1 MCEWR
6 KSFLVL
12 GWGVA
17 SLVASGELQAQGG
30 GGSATGPVRSE
41 LVLDFGFTR
50 GLTSPAVSFAP
61 TLQAEVLDE
70 QRSSAGS
77 ASMTRV
83 RLGELTVPAW
93 FSVGTIAGLDQSAD
107 ETYSTW
113 LVQTSEGW
121 TLDLLPREL
130 DRLPPPT
137 LGQIPLTLQH
147 RGYPYR
153 ETFSASLLP
162 TGHRAGQLLLRW
174 GYDSWTADF
183 QLEEPPPTDPN
194 TFQTEGESSV
204 QDSGGIRPFDDEVAA
219 QTAARLTMLGERN
232 ETVIGLP
239 NNSRIQLL
247 FQRDIDS
254 DHPDLEA
261 IGSLADGE
269 VIRLTEAAVLRLR
282 TEVPLLFGDVSVP
295 IGNLDEG
302 FPGSYGI
309 WLKRVGTSWRVVFNN
324 EPESWGTQHDPAF
337 DAYEIDVTYSP
348 TGLSRPLGTALVPTS
363 ADSGQLVI
371 HWGSHEWSADFTI
384 DQ

>member
-1 MCEWR
+1 
-6 KSFLVL
+6 
-12 GWGVA
+12 
-17 SLVASGELQAQGG
+17 
-30 GGSATGPVRSE
+30 
-41 LVLDFGFTR
+41 
-50 GLTSPAVSFAP
+50 
-61 TLQAEVLDE
+61 
-70 QRSSAGS
+70 
-77 ASMTRV
+77 
-83 RLGELTVPAW
+83 
-93 FSVGTIAGLDQSAD
+93 
-107 ETYSTW
+107 
-113 LVQTSEGW
+113 
-121 TLDLLPREL
+121 
-130 DRLPPPT
+130 
-137 LGQIPLTLQH
+137 
-147 RGYPYR
+147 
-153 ETFSASLLP
+153 
-162 TGHRAGQLLLRW
+162 
-174 GYDSWTADF
+174 
-183 QLEEPPPTDPN
+183 
-194 TFQTEGESSV
+194 
-204 QDSGGIRPFDDEVAA
+204 
-219 QTAARLTMLGERN
+219 MLGERN

-269 VIRLTEAAVLRLR
+269 VVRLTEAAVLRLR